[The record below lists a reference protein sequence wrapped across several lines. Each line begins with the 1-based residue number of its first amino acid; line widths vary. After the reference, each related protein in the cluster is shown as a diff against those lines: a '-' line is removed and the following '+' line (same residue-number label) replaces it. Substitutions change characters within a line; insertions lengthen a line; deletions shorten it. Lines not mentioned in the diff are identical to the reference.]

1 MSKSYKASIWVSI
14 VLFAIYFLPYLLYGV
29 GVFYVTV
36 RYLLLSFLLRVL
48 PVFLLVILSSC
59 VELQESIYEEVIDI
73 LSPYPYAMLSPD
85 YSFLCSTSQSQWQTK
100 YCLSQD

>member
-1 MSKSYKASIWVSI
+1 MFKSYKASIWVSI
-14 VLFAIYFLPYLLYGV
+14 VLLAIYFLPYLLYGV

-36 RYLLLSFLLRVL
+36 LYLLLPFLLRVL

-73 LSPYPYAMLSPD
+73 L
-85 YSFLCSTSQSQWQTK
+85 
-100 YCLSQD
+100 